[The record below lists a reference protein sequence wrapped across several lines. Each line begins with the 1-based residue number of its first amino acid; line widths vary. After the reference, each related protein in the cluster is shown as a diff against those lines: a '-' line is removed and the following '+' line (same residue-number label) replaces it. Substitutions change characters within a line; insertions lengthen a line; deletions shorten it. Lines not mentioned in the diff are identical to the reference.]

1 MSEPTIEEVA
11 EVEDVK
17 PAKKTAKAKP
27 MAGQSQ
33 TEKARAHALA
43 KIKAAGR

>member
-1 MSEPTIEEVA
+1 MSESTVEETVEA
-11 EVEDVK
+11 EEVK
-17 PAKKTAKAKP
+17 PAKKPAKAKP
-27 MAGQSQ
+27 TQTQ